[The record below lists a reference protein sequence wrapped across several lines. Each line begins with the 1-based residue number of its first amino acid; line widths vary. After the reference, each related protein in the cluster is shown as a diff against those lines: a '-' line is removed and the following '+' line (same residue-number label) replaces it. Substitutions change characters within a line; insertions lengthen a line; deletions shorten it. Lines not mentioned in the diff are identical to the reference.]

1 MEKGRNNHSFLK
13 NKITTCAKQINVPK
27 IDEWSILGIATALSG
42 KRQDGD
48 SELACPTPILK
59 MSYYSIPPYLLNHS
73 NLSPRAESLSGR
85 GTRKHASRAQQLS
98 ISDISVFKF

>member
-13 NKITTCAKQINVPK
+13 NKITTCAKQMNVPK

-48 SELACPTPILK
+48 SELACPTPSLEIA
-59 MSYYSIPPYLLNHS
+59 YYSIGPYVANYS
-73 NLSPRAESLSGR
+73 NLSPRAEGLSGR
-85 GTRKHASRAQQLS
+85 GTRKHASRAHQLS
-98 ISDISVFKF
+98 ISDISVL